1 MKNFYKVFR
10 YINPYKFKV
19 IVSLLINALAAVF
32 SVGSIAMLIPFLKIL
47 FGETFVQERP
57 TFEFSFDFVRDFFN
71 YELNR
76 VMMEQGRVNA
86 VVLVGIVIIV
96 LSFFKNGLSYSSS
109 YMLAPVRNGIVR
121 DIRNALF
128 HKILMLHMG
137 FFSEEKKGDVMS
149 KMSNDV
155 NEIELSVIRSLD
167 FFFSKPVIIIVYL
180 SVLFSFSI
188 NLTLF
193 VLVLLP
199 LSGFIIGRIGKKL
212 RETSTKIQASMGVL
226 MSIME
231 ESLGGLRIIKAFN
244 GEEKVRSKFHKEN
257 NRFVKLNVRMWRRR
271 SLASPL
277 SEFLGTVVMIL
288 VMWYGVSLV
297 FKDNSN
303 ITSEQFIT
311 YLAIF
316 SQIINPAKAIT
327 TSYYS
332 VLRGMAAAD
341 RIDNIMVAD
350 NKITEKPDAKA
361 IQQFNHAIEYK
372 NVYFRYVD
380 EDVLKN
386 VNLYIEKG
394 KTVAL
399 VGQSGSGKSTIADL
413 LPRFYDVISGD
424 ILIDGHSIKDYKIKD
439 LRNLI
444 GNVNQDPILFNDTFL
459 NNIAFGVDNPTEQ
472 AVIHAA
478 KVANAHEF
486 IINTPDGYHTNIG
499 DRGNKLSGGQ
509 RQRISI
515 ARAVLKNPP
524 IMILDE
530 ATSALDTESER
541 LVQDALTNLMKNRTT
556 LVIAHRLSTVQHAD
570 TICVVH
576 DGEIAEKGKHHE
588 LLAMNG
594 VYKKL
599 HDLQM
604 FE

>member
-413 LPRFYDVISGD
+413 LPRFYDVISGN

>member
-271 SLASPL
+271 SLASPI